1 MKIGKL
7 DLEMGPGN
15 GNEMKMQRQHQQE
28 RRFIVPIVASI
39 SCGKQLQ
46 LKVFNYA
53 TIDGDSEQRS

>member
-15 GNEMKMQRQHQQE
+15 GNEMNMQRQQ

-53 TIDGDSEQRS
+53 TIDADGERIS